1 MKDKIVIITGAAS
14 GIGLATT
21 EKFLEKGSIVV
32 MVDINEALLNKECN
46 KLSVNGSEVFPIL
59 ADVSKEEDCV
69 HVINEVVEKY
79 KRIDILINN
88 AGVSMR
94 SLFQDTKLSVIKKV
108 MDINYWGTVYCT
120 YHALPYL
127 IKSKG
132 SLVAITSL
140 AGKHGLPGRTGYSS
154 SKFAIQGLLECI
166 RLENLKTGL
175 NVLTFSP
182 NFTATNVRK
191 AALTGNGTE
200 QGESPR
206 VERNMM
212 TAEQVARKL
221 YNSIK
226 RRRRDVV
233 LTFNGV
239 GTVVGNLFFP
249 RLVDKFYYRFFA
261 REPGSP
267 LNKKVQHEKQ

>member
-1 MKDKIVIITGAAS
+1 MKDKVVIVTGAAS
-14 GIGLATT
+14 GIGLATSRL
-21 EKFLEKGSIVV
+21 FLEKGSKVV
-32 MVDINEALLNKECN
+32 MVDCNSELLRKESGN
-46 KLSVNGSEVFPIL
+46 LSVNGADVLPIL
-59 ADVSKEEDCV
+59 ADVSIENECISMVAK
-69 HVINEVVEKY
+69 VIEKY
-79 KRIDILINN
+79 NGIDILINN

-94 SLFQDTKLSVIKKV
+94 SLFQNTELSVIKKV

-127 IKSKG
+127 LESKG

-182 NFTATNVRK
+182 NFTATNVRR
-191 AALTGNGTE
+191 AALTGDGSP

-206 VERNMM
+206 VEKKMM
-212 TAEQVARKL
+212 TSEQVAKKL
-221 YNSIK
+221 YRSIK

-233 LTFNGV
+233 LTLNGV
-239 GTVVGNLFFP
+239 GTVIGNFFFP
-249 RLVDKFYYRFFA
+249 RLVDKFYYSFFA
-261 REPGSP
+261 KEPGSP
-267 LNKKVQHEKQ
+267 LTK